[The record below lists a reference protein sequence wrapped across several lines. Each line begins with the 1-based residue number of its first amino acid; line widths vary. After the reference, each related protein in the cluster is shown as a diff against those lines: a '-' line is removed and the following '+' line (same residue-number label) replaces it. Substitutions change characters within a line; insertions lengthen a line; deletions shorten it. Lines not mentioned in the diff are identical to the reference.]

1 MILTVEHWDEQT
13 DGSLSDEAMRLKLQG
28 RGYHVSRHNYL
39 PGTCFPDHSH
49 DVDKIDAV
57 LTGQFRMTLG
67 GHSVILKAGDCLAVP
82 RGTVHSA
89 EVVGNESVV
98 SLDAVKY

>member
-1 MILTVEHWDEQT
+1 MMLTVEHWDEQT
-13 DGSLSDEAMRLKLQG
+13 EGRLSDEAMRRKLQG
-28 RGYHVSRHNYL
+28 RGYHVSCYTYS

-57 LTGQFRMTLG
+57 LSGQFRMTLM
-67 GHSVILKAGDCLAVP
+67 AGDCLAVP
-82 RGTVHSA
+82 RGAVHSA